1 MAVTPVTLRDIED
14 AAAAIEGQV
23 VPTPMRPSP
32 SLSALTGAEVWL
44 KLENLQFTGSFKD
57 RGSLNRMLKLSDA
70 ERQRGVIAISA
81 GNHAQGVAYHA
92 GRLGIPATIA
102 MPKSTPFSKVARTE
116 SLGANVIQEGE
127 ELADLVSVA
136 DELIEHE
143 GLTLIHP
150 YDDLYIIAGQGT
162 IGLEMLDA
170 APALDTIVAPIGGGG
185 LMSGIAVA
193 AKAVKPSIRLIGVEA
208 SLYPNMHHAIA
219 GVEAPPGRPTIA
231 EGIAVKNPGK
241 LTLPI
246 IRETVEEILLAT
258 EAQLEWGVQELATV
272 GKIVGE
278 GAGAAPL
285 SALLAYPDRF
295 KGRKVGLVISGGNID
310 ATVLASALMRSLVR
324 HGKLVR
330 MRVQVRDSP
339 GGLAKATQII
349 ADAGANVLDVQHN
362 RLFFDV
368 PIKDTEVE
376 FVLQTKNEEHVTALV
391 DTLRAE
397 GIAAEILSNL
407 AHGIPGAEEATVAA
421 HR

>member
-1 MAVTPVTLRDIED
+1 
-14 AAAAIEGQV
+14 
-23 VPTPMRPSP
+23 
-32 SLSALTGAEVWL
+32 
-44 KLENLQFTGSFKD
+44 
-57 RGSLNRMLKLSDA
+57 
-70 ERQRGVIAISA
+70 
-81 GNHAQGVAYHA
+81 
-92 GRLGIPATIA
+92 
-102 MPKSTPFSKVARTE
+102 
-116 SLGANVIQEGE
+116 
-127 ELADLVSVA
+127 
-136 DELIEHE
+136 LIEHE